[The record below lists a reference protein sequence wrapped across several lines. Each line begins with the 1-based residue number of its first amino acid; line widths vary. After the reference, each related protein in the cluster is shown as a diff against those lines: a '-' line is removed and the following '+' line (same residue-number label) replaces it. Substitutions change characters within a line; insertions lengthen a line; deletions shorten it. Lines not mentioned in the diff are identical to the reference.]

1 MKISKPRIAVGGQV
15 SSSELVGYLYKL
27 SDELE
32 KMQTELKSH
41 ADSIKTKL
49 ENDIGRA
56 NALPAEVKAQVES
69 LGADFASLDK
79 RVKRM
84 SSDIAELQIW
94 KEEFTQY
101 VADSFTD
108 INARFDSIEN
118 NNGGTT

>member
-27 SDELE
+27 TDELE

-41 ADSIKTKL
+41 TDSTKTKL
-49 ENDIGRA
+49 ETDIGKA

-69 LGADFASLDK
+69 LGAEFATLDK
-79 RVKRM
+79 RMQKM
-84 SSDIAELQIW
+84 SSDIVELQIW
-94 KEEFTQY
+94 KEEFAQY

-108 INARFDSIEN
+108 INARFESIEN
-118 NNGGTT
+118 NGGNS